1 MTAILTYYTQVDWR
15 DMEGTLSQFK
25 VKVEITDNF
34 DRTYTA
40 DVD

>member
-1 MTAILTYYTQVDWR
+1 MKKQQL
-15 DMEGTLSQFK
+15 LLLNQFK

-34 DRTYTA
+34 GKTYTA

>member
-1 MTAILTYYTQVDWR
+1 MKQYVHLY
-15 DMEGTLSQFK
+15 LKQFK

>member
-1 MTAILTYYTQVDWR
+1 
-15 DMEGTLSQFK
+15 MEGTLSQFK